1 MRATITVRRIHGLAL
16 ALWVNPWVR
25 GAMNSAFGLLALY
38 FLFRAVPIDQV
49 EHHLEP
55 RHLSPLL
62 AIVVLTLLSQVARAT
77 RWMLLLRAWTRVR
90 LTDALWVNAAT
101 QLVNYAL
108 PFRAGEA
115 LRLWWLVKRGG
126 QSTAVGLGVIVV
138 DHAFDLGG
146 VAAVLSAGTLLKLTA
161 ADTALPSLAQLVA
174 VLGMALAA
182 LGAIGGGLVFGPRL
196 LCSGRVSRF
205 LPRRWVESLRRQST
219 AFRIGLAATRGQRLL
234 GIVLAS
240 ATAMLLDGL
249 AFFMLFPALGLAV
262 PVASAI
268 VTQVTLLYTYVLPAA
283 PGYVGSL
290 EAMGTFLL
298 SSIGL
303 SRPVAAGAI
312 VLWHLVGAAVVIGLG
327 LVALYGLRRSRPA
340 SHPVKLDTAGD
351 R

>member
-1 MRATITVRRIHGLAL
+1 LPVEGPPVSIPIRPVRDLARAA
-16 ALWVNPWVR
+16 WVNPWIR
-25 GAMNSAFGLLALY
+25 GAANTAFGAVALY
-38 FLFRAVPIDQV
+38 LLFRAVPIQQV

-101 QLVNYAL
+101 QLVNYAV

-115 LRLWWLVKRGG
+115 LRLWWLVRRRG

-138 DHAFDLGG
+138 DHTFDLGG
-146 VAAVLSAGTLLKLTA
+146 VAAVLSAGTFLKLTA
-161 ADTALPSLAQLVA
+161 ADTALPSLAQLLA
-174 VLGMALAA
+174 VLGMAL
-182 LGAIGGGLVFGPRL
+182 LTLTVIGGGLLFGPRL
-196 LCSGRVSRF
+196 VCSGRARSF
-205 LPRRWVESLRRQST
+205 LPERWVESLRRQST
-219 AFRIGLAATRGQRLL
+219 AFRTGLAATRGQRLL
-234 GIVLAS
+234 GILAVS
-240 ATAMLLDGL
+240 ATAILLDGL

-283 PGYVGSL
+283 PGYAGSL

-303 SRPVAAGAI
+303 SQPVAAGAI
-312 VLWHLVGAAVVIGLG
+312 VLWHLVGAAVIIGLG
-327 LVALYGLRRSRPA
+327 LVALYGLRRSRPL
-340 SHPVKLDTAGD
+340 S
-351 R
+351 RS

>member
-1 MRATITVRRIHGLAL
+1 MRISISIRPIRERARA
-16 ALWVNPWVR
+16 AWVNPWIR
-25 GAMNSAFGLLALY
+25 GAVNSAFGIVALY
-38 FLFRAVPIDQV
+38 LLFRAVPIDQV

-101 QLVNYAL
+101 QLVNYAV

-115 LRLWWLVKRGG
+115 LRLWWLVRRGG
-126 QSTAVGLGVIVV
+126 QSAAVGLGVIVV

-161 ADTALPSLAQLVA
+161 ADTALPSLTQLVV
-174 VLGMALAA
+174 VLGMTLVT
-182 LGAIGGGLVFGPRL
+182 LMAIGGGLLLGPRL
-196 LCSGRVSRF
+196 VCSSRALRF
-205 LPRRWVESLRRQST
+205 LPGRWVESLQRQS
-219 AFRIGLAATRGQRLL
+219 AALRVGLAATRGQRLL
-234 GIVLAS
+234 GIVLVS

-327 LVALYGLRRSRPA
+327 LIALYGLRRSRPL
-340 SHPVKLDTAGD
+340 SHP
-351 R
+351 